1 MPKRLSADA
10 RKLVLASATEEARRR
25 GDRRLGTDHL
35 LLGLLRDEDSRAAR
49 AAGVSLARARAAS
62 EALDVAA
69 LAAVGIETEA
79 FSEGPAVSFG
89 RRLPPLTSG
98 ARAVFKRAIEE
109 AHPARSGRIG
119 TTHFLLAL
127 LSLQRPDP
135 AAELLDALGVD
146 RAAVR
151 ERLDG
156 PAEGG
161 PGEAPWGLL
170 RRRPGDVGAGLAS
183 GVLAGRS
190 AP

>member
-10 RKLVLASATEEARRR
+10 RKLVLTSATEEARRR

-35 LLGLLRDEDSRAAR
+35 LLGLLHDADSPAAK
-49 AAGVSLARARAAS
+49 ALGVSLAEARAAS

-69 LAAVGIETEA
+69 LAAVGIEIQA
-79 FSEGPAVSFG
+79 LGEGPPVSFG

-98 ARAVFKRAIEE
+98 ARAVFKRAIDQ
-109 AHPARSGRIG
+109 ARPSRRGRID

-146 RAAVR
+146 PAAVR
-151 ERLDG
+151 KRL
-156 PAEGG
+156 GG
-161 PGEAPWGLL
+161 LAGGEA
-170 RRRPGDVGAGLAS
+170 A
-183 GVLAGRS
+183 
-190 AP
+190 